1 LLHIVVLFC
10 NVHCLAAFPSTPHRQ
25 SHFQAI
31 QRKPRF
37 AAEYPRKIADMGQFF
52 SKANPALVAT

>member
-1 LLHIVVLFC
+1 VSHIGYFVTSRYPV
-10 NVHCLAAFPSTPHRQ
+10 AFPSTSHRQ

-52 SKANPALVAT
+52 SKANPALVAM